1 MNSVYKNIENLSK
14 DNRETAFKIVA
25 KQILLDF
32 SNNKFR
38 SQEEL
43 AKKCYVSNATITQF
57 SKAALCTGYRELRLR
72 LKIEYDN
79 NFLNDQK
86 LSMKKISISEY
97 YVSFE
102 NWLSENW
109 NFLEELIKTMIE
121 RKQVFLFPS
130 FQTHYSAIFL
140 SDVLEKHDLNVN
152 IFNLEKDLK
161 KLQNIDWTKKVVL
174 LILTGRDNE
183 SLKLIYDYMKKANSK
198 VFVICSQNW
207 NFKDDKNVNIMYLD
221 NQISSRNY
229 VDRNFWLIN
238 LYKFLE
244 EILIKRCD

>member
-1 MNSVYKNIENLSK
+1 MNSVYKNIENLSR

-25 KQILLDF
+25 KQILIDF

-79 NFLNDQK
+79 NFSDNQK
-86 LSMKKISISEY
+86 TSIKKVSVKEY
-97 YVSFE
+97 YSSFE
-102 NWLSENW
+102 NWLSDNW
-109 NFLEELIKTMIE
+109 DFIEDLIKAMTE
-121 RKQVFLFPS
+121 KKEVFLFPS

-140 SDVLEKHDLNVN
+140 SDVLEKHDLNVS
-152 IFNLEKDLK
+152 IFNLEKDFR
-161 KLQNIDWTKKVVL
+161 KLNNIDWTKKVIL

-207 NFKDDKNVNIMYLD
+207 DFRKDGNANIMYLD

-238 LYKFLE
+238 FYKFLE
-244 EILIKRCD
+244 EILITRCN